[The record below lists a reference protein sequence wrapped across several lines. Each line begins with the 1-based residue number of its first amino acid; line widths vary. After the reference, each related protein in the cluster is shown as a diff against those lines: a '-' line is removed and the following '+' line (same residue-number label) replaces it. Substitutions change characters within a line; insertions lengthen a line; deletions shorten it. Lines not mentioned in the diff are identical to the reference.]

1 MKKLQELTR
10 PNIWNLKPYS
20 SARDEYKGISAS
32 VFLDANE
39 NPYNSPVNRYPDP
52 LQHEV
57 KAWLSELK
65 QVRPEQIF
73 LGNGSDEAIDL
84 VFRAFC
90 EPGHDNVV
98 AIDPTY
104 GMYQV
109 AADVNNVEYRKVLLN
124 PDFSFSADALL
135 AATDEH
141 TKLIFLC
148 SPNNPTGNE
157 LPHAEV
163 LKVIQQFEGLVI
175 LDEAYND
182 FSAQPSM
189 LSVLN
194 DHPNL
199 IVLQT
204 FSKAWGSAAIRL
216 GMAYASPEIIGL
228 LSKIKYPYNVNSLTQ
243 QAGLERL
250 RKYDE
255 TERWI
260 ETLIKEREVLMQ
272 NFGRLRCVEKIFP
285 SDANF
290 FLARVTDAVKIYNY
304 LVGRGIIVRN
314 RHNIAL
320 CGNCLR
326 ITVGT
331 PGENKALIEALESFT
346 GQ

>member
-1 MKKLQELTR
+1 MKTLQELTR

-20 SARDEYKGISAS
+20 SARDEYKGFTAS

-39 NPYNSPVNRYPDP
+39 NPYNSPNNRYPDP
-52 LQHEV
+52 LQHEL
-57 KAWLSELK
+57 KTELGRIK
-65 QVRPEQIF
+65 KVLPEQIF

-90 EPGHDNVV
+90 EPGEDNVV

-109 AADVNNVEYRKVLLN
+109 CADVNNVEYRKVLLDEN
-124 PDFSFSADALL
+124 FQFSAEKLL
-135 AATDEH
+135 EATDSH

-157 LPHAEV
+157 LLRDEIV
-163 LKVIQQFEGLVI
+163 KVIKGFEGLVI

-182 FSAQPSM
+182 FSNAPSM
-189 LSVLN
+189 SVHLG
-194 DHPNL
+194 DYPNL
-199 IVLQT
+199 VVFQT

-216 GMAYASPEIIGL
+216 GMAFASPDIIAIL
-228 LSKIKYPYNVNSLTQ
+228 NKIKYPYNVNLLTQ
-243 QAGLERL
+243 KEGLNTL
-250 RKYDE
+250 HKYYE
-255 TERWI
+255 IERWVK
-260 ETLIKEREVLMQ
+260 TLIEERKIFMKD
-272 NFGRLRCVEKIFP
+272 FAKLRCVEKVFP

-304 LVGRGIIVRN
+304 LVSLGIIVRS
-314 RHNIAL
+314 RHTISL

-326 ITVGT
+326 VTVGT
-331 PGENKALIEALESFT
+331 RVENNRLIDALKKYKD
-346 GQ
+346 